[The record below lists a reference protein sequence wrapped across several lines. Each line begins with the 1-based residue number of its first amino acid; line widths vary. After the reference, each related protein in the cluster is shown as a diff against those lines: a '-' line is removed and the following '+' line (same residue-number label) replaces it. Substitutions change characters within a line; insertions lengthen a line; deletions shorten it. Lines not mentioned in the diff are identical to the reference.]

1 MWCVG
6 IWDTLSFFFLYS
18 IQWNALFVI
27 MGLCLVNLEFLTPGY
42 PMKATKN
49 KIIDNMTNRN

>member
-1 MWCVG
+1 MVRG
-6 IWDTLSFFFLYS
+6 DMGYS
-18 IQWNALFVI
+18 VVFCFCTPYSGMLFVI

-49 KIIDNMTNRN
+49 NKIIDNMTNRN